1 MLIVGKYGSRKPY
14 LIITF
19 PVFQAFKARRI
30 TTKMEVGLQN
40 GYVANGGPP
49 PPSGILAVGE
59 VQRTTNR

>member
-1 MLIVGKYGSRKPY
+1 MLKLNNKFSS
-14 LIITF
+14 
-19 PVFQAFKARRI
+19 FQAFKARRI